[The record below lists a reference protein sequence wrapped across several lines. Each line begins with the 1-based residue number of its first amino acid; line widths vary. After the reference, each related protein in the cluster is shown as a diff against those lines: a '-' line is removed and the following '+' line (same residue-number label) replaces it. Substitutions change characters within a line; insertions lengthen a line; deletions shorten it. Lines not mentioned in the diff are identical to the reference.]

1 MLEFSHKRHQL
12 QDVALQ
18 LTRHMSPVGNSDKRP
33 PEKMKYALVN
43 GITLLLGKGH
53 LLSTARLSS

>member
-43 GITLLLGKGH
+43 GFLVLLYYWVKDTSF
-53 LLSTARLSS
+53 LLPD

>member
-18 LTRHMSPVGNSDKRP
+18 LTRHMSPIGNSDKRT

-43 GITLLLGKGH
+43 GFLVLLYYWV
-53 LLSTARLSS
+53 